1 MIGDE
6 ACNAFVAYIFLLID
20 IIYTEHCGKVVSGP
34 SYSGGPESKSGCV
47 DILSFKEIQLS

>member
-1 MIGDE
+1 VIGDE